1 MKGFNPVKLSLI
13 IMTAVIAAALSV
25 TFVPCAEAFA
35 KPAAGS
41 FAYDIYKIGII
52 DLLQGPAGFVGAA
65 ILVVLGVVMLLRGT
79 WSVTVASFIAAG
91 ILAKAETIITSLG
104 AVV

>member
-1 MKGFNPVKLSLI
+1 MKGSNPIRLNLI
-13 IMTAVIAAALSV
+13 IMAAVIVAALSV
-25 TFVPCAEAFA
+25 TFIPCAEAFT

-41 FAYDIYKIGII
+41 FAYDIYKIGIL

-65 ILVVLGVVMLLRGT
+65 ILVVLGVAMLLRGT

-91 ILAKAETIITSLG
+91 VLAKAETIITSLG